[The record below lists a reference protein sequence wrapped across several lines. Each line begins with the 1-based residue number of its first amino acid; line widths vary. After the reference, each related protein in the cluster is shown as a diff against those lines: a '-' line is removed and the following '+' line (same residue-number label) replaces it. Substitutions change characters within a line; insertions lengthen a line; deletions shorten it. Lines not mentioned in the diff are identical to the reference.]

1 MDTIRIRLHRV
12 VDFGP
17 VVSMTGVELA
27 TQQPITVHLD
37 YRTSESDCVTWRSH
51 VSDEAIIIDV
61 DRIFL
66 SIDLGEE
73 GAIAHAQPR

>member
-1 MDTIRIRLHRV
+1 METIRIRLHRV

-17 VVSMTGVELA
+17 VVSMTGIEVG

-37 YRTSESDCVTWRSH
+37 YRTSDSDCATWRSC
-51 VSDEAIIIDV
+51 SSEEAIVFEV
-61 DRIFL
+61 DRILL

-73 GAIAHAQPR
+73 GAIAHA